1 MTPGRA
7 LARAACCAAKSVCLD
22 ITDAMRRGMHTG
34 MNNRKRESPK
44 MFYVSAQ
51 ALSCLSRDDYL
62 RAEMFGP
69 LMWRFTWGKR

>member
-1 MTPGRA
+1 
-7 LARAACCAAKSVCLD
+7 
-22 ITDAMRRGMHTG
+22 MRRGMHTG